1 MATSGGC
8 LCKSV
13 RFSVTGAPLA
23 ARVCWC
29 RVCQYLGAGNGAMSV
44 CFRADAVSV
53 QGEVKWFE
61 SIADSGN
68 RMQRGFCPTC
78 GTQLFSKAESRPHL
92 TFIRAGAL
100 DNPNLMK
107 PQMTIWTDAAPSLGL
122 HRSGPAQGARP
133 AAACCVRPT
142 HSSRNSSPHQRRKF
156 IGSLFKM
163 LKTLFAA
170 STLTLAAACLTPAL
184 ADDGKLVR
192 SISLSGHGEVRMAPD
207 LAIVTVGVM
216 SSAATAREA
225 LDANTKAMEGVMAS
239 LTAAGI
245 EARDI
250 QTSNFSVNPRYDYGQ
265 NNAQPPKVVGYDVS
279 NNVSVTVRKLDSLGA
294 VLDQVVSSGSNQING
309 VAFQVSKPEAATDEA
324 RKLAVADALH
334 KAQIYTAASGVTL
347 GQIISL
353 TEGGGYQPPQPVFKS
368 MRAESA
374 SADVPIAQGEQ
385 VIAVDVNFTWEIK

>member
-1 MATSGGC
+1 MYKTIFA
-8 LCKSV
+8 
-13 RFSVTGAPLA
+13 
-23 ARVCWC
+23 
-29 RVCQYLGAGNGAMSV
+29 
-44 CFRADAVSV
+44 
-53 QGEVKWFE
+53 
-61 SIADSGN
+61 
-68 RMQRGFCPTC
+68 
-78 GTQLFSKAESRPHL
+78 
-92 TFIRAGAL
+92 AGA
-100 DNPNLMK
+100 
-107 PQMTIWTDAAPSLGL
+107 
-122 HRSGPAQGARP
+122 
-133 AAACCVRPT
+133 
-142 HSSRNSSPHQRRKF
+142 
-156 IGSLFKM
+156 
-163 LKTLFAA
+163 
-170 STLTLAAACLTPAL
+170 LTLAAACLTPAL
-184 ADDGKLVR
+184 ADEGKLVR

-225 LDANTKAMEGVMAS
+225 LDANTKAMDAVMTS

-265 NNAQPPKVVGYDVS
+265 NNAQPPKVIGYDVS

-324 RKLAVADALH
+324 RKLAVADALR
-334 KAQIYTAASGVTL
+334 KAQVYTAASGVTL

-353 TEGGGYQPPQPVFKS
+353 TEGGGYQPPQPVFKT
-368 MRAESA
+368 MRAEAA